1 MQLRVSLGKEKKEGV
16 FAHSGLLLITV
27 MEFLEWIISVVG
39 DLTQNILAVDI

>member
-16 FAHSGLLLITV
+16 FADSGLLLIMV
-27 MEFLEWIISVVG
+27 MEFLEWILSVVG

>member
-27 MEFLEWIISVVG
+27 MEFLERILSVVG
-39 DLTQNILAVDI
+39 DLAQNILAVDI